1 MTEFLLQIAPFI
13 TAISPVLVIYVTS
26 KLGKKKNRRE
36 ELLDDYNRMREER
49 DDYLKKWYAAENE
62 IERLKKEKQNEIKR

>member
-1 MTEFLLQIAPFI
+1 MTKFLLQIAPFI

-36 ELLDDYNRMREER
+36 ELLDDYNRMRNER
-49 DDYLKKWYAAENE
+49 DDYLQKWHSAEKEIDNLKRENNNE
-62 IERLKKEKQNEIKR
+62 TK

>member
-49 DDYLKKWYAAENE
+49 DDYLKKWYEAEEE
-62 IERLKKEKQNEIKR
+62 IERLKKEKQNETKR